1 MVTQHII
8 AYLHNFSVHLV
19 TLSSL
24 AFSPTTPSRSVER
37 ISASHSVPAVLIYS
51 LVVFGID
58 YCVFAFCQRDSS
70 KGVAIPNPPIQKN
83 KRNDRPFDKL
93 RDVNNYVDNPLR

>member
-1 MVTQHII
+1 PIYMVAQHII

-37 ISASHSVPAVLIYS
+37 ISASHSVP
-51 LVVFGID
+51 
-58 YCVFAFCQRDSS
+58 
-70 KGVAIPNPPIQKN
+70 PI
-83 KRNDRPFDKL
+83 L
-93 RDVNNYVDNPLR
+93 T